1 MNTTKRLFIIGLC
14 ALSFISCTNKGH
26 QNGTVSQEELHEWY
40 DNVLLNGENDT
51 TTTIPDYA
59 YSTDWMQRY
68 VQYIEQNFEFGGVGE
83 GLLFG
88 DIDGVPFDCENWT
101 MAYVDNDT
109 IPELLLYGGCWASGS
124 IILTQY
130 GGEVYESPRGCFSYI
145 KSAGGLLH
153 SRWEHSDDIWGELYE
168 MKNGKFTEIAN
179 YSLNTDF
186 IDTSKVGNYGLTL
199 DSLKCHYAGGE
210 IGDSVVSISEIELN
224 GKRIGACF
232 GYNQCVYCIGFAQVK
247 QTLDAIYY
255 SKGTSTFFPITSG
268 KAINELF
275 NLFK

>member
-1 MNTTKRLFIIGLC
+1 MKRLLIIGFC
-14 ALSFISCTNKGH
+14 ALAFCSCSRNKYH
-26 QNGTVSQEELHEWY
+26 NTIYEPLSQEEWY
-40 DNVLLNGENDT
+40 YNVLLNGENDT

-124 IILTQY
+124 IILTQH
-130 GGEVYESPRGCFSYI
+130 GGKVFASPKGRFSYI
-145 KSAGGLLH
+145 KGADGLLH
-153 SRWEHSDDIWGELYE
+153 SRWMHSDDVWGEIYE
-168 MKNGKFTEIAN
+168 MKNGEFTEIASYN
-179 YSLNTDF
+179 LNTDLSV
-186 IDTSKVGNYGLTL
+186 DTSKVGNYGLTL

-210 IGDSVVSISEIELN
+210 IGDSVVSISSIELN

-232 GYNQCVYCIGFAQVK
+232 GDNQYSNCTGFTLIK
-247 QTLDAIYY
+247 QTLDSLYY
-255 SKGTSTFFPITSG
+255 SKGTSTFFPFQPEKMTINNLI
-268 KAINELF
+268 KAT
-275 NLFK
+275 K

>member
-1 MNTTKRLFIIGLC
+1 MKKVFLLGAMVS
-14 ALSFISCTNKGH
+14 ALILASCSNKG
-26 QNGTVSQEELHEWY
+26 NSDTTEDLAAWY
-40 DNVLLNGENDT
+40 NDVLLKDETDT
-51 TTTIPDYA
+51 VCYIPEYA

-124 IILTQY
+124 IILTQH
-130 GGEVYESPRGCFSYI
+130 GGKVFASPQGRFSYI
-145 KSAGGLLH
+145 KGADGLLH

-255 SKGTSTFFPITSG
+255 SKGTSTFFPITAG
-268 KAINELF
+268 KPIEELPIT
-275 NLFK
+275 NRNK

>member
-1 MNTTKRLFIIGLC
+1 MKRLIIITLC
-14 ALSFISCTNKGH
+14 TLAFISCTNKGH
-26 QNGTVSQEELHEWY
+26 QNVTESQEELHEWY
-40 DNVLLNGENDT
+40 YNVLLNGENDT

-68 VQYIEQNFEFGGVGE
+68 VQYIEQHFVFGGVKG

-88 DIDGVPFDCENWT
+88 EIDGVPFDCENWT

-124 IILTQY
+124 IILTQH
-130 GGEVYESPRGCFSYI
+130 GGKVFASPKGRFSYI
-145 KSAGGLLH
+145 KGADGLLH
-153 SRWEHSDDIWGELYE
+153 SRWMHSDDVWGEIYE
-168 MKNGKFTEIAN
+168 MKNGEFTEIASYN
-179 YSLNTDF
+179 LNTDLSV
-186 IDTSKVGNYGLTL
+186 DTSKVGNYGLML
-199 DSLKCHYAGGE
+199 DSMKCQYAGGE